1 MKTMDNKINL
11 TESNKDFAV
20 FLPAISFIYAD
31 LLSKNEKEKYG
42 DRVPKGLPNG
52 LDSLKFL
59 YEDKAMFN
67 YKWGLYSAG
76 HAKLDIEKS
85 KVQEAFVQDRPRDKT
100 IILGDSGGFQVAKGI
115 LKFDWENFF
124 TPGHKNDD
132 IRMKILR
139 WLEHTADW
147 SMCLDI
153 PSFSVSLGIGVNTVR
168 DCMAYTAYNNE
179 WFIKNRVPGATKFL
193 NVIQGNDIPSADE
206 WFDTMAPFSD
216 KKIYG
221 DRAFEGW
228 AMGGEHMRWWK
239 LILYRMIKMRDGGHF
254 DGKDWIHFLGTS
266 ALEPAVMLTAIK
278 RQLQKVNP
286 NLEVSFDS
294 ASAFVS
300 VARGLVYTQNEF
312 DQMRKNRRFGFTMD
326 KAKDN
331 KKYAGSTEPYNKIR
345 PGEYDL
351 DINNTPVMN
360 CYTEGDICC
369 RGVDY
374 ESKTSWDSLSYV
386 LLMAHN
392 VYQHIEAVQ
401 EANRRTD
408 NKDVKS
414 IPENVLEFVDLTER
428 VFASE
433 NPMDLIEKNSS
444 LLNRL
449 SKAKFTGAPRTTT
462 FDSIVEEVP
471 ALVQKEKKVVQE
483 TASNFAN
490 LFD

>member
-1 MKTMDNKINL
+1 MDNKINL

-216 KKIYG
+216 NKIYG

-254 DGKDWIHFLGTS
+254 EGKDWIHFLGTS

>member
-1 MKTMDNKINL
+1 MTKINL
-11 TESNKDFAV
+11 TETNKDYAV

-31 LLSKNEKEKYG
+31 LLSKNAEEKYG
-42 DRVPKGLPNG
+42 DRVPPLLPNG

-115 LKFDWENFF
+115 LKFDWKNFF
-124 TPGHKNDD
+124 TPGGKNDK
-132 IRMKILR
+132 IRMDILR

-179 WFIKNRVPGATKFL
+179 WFVNNRVPGATKFL
-193 NVIQGNDIPSADE
+193 NVIQGNDIQSADE

-216 KKIYG
+216 PKVYG

-239 LILYRMIKMRDGGHF
+239 LILHRMIKMRDGGHF

-278 RQLQKVNP
+278 RQLTKINP

-300 VARGLVYTQNEF
+300 VARGLVYTENEY
-312 DQMRKNRRFGFTMD
+312 DMMRKNPRFGFTMD

-331 KKYAGSTEPYNKIR
+331 KQYAGNMDRMYADKV
-345 PGEYDL
+345 PGEYETFVTK
-351 DINNTPVMN
+351 TPVMD
-360 CYTEGDICC
+360 CYREGDICV

-401 EANRRTD
+401 EANRRADAKQVT
-408 NKDVKS
+408 S
-414 IPENVLEFVDLTER
+414 IPQNVLEFIDLVPE

-433 NPMDLIEKNSS
+433 KPMEMIQNNSS
-444 LLNRL
+444 LLNGL

-462 FDSIVEEVP
+462 FDSIVESVP
-471 ALVQKEKKVVQE
+471 PLVMKEKKEVKE
-483 TASNFAN
+483 TESNFSS
-490 LFD
+490 LFDG

>member
-1 MKTMDNKINL
+1 MTKINL
-11 TESNKDFAV
+11 TETNKDYAV

-31 LLSKNEKEKYG
+31 LLSKNAKEKYG
-42 DRVPKGLPNG
+42 DRVPPLLPNG

-115 LKFDWENFF
+115 LKFDWKNFF
-124 TPGHKNDD
+124 TPGGKNDK
-132 IRMKILR
+132 IRMDILR

-179 WFIKNRVPGATKFL
+179 WFVKNRVPGATKFL

-216 KKIYG
+216 TKVYG

-239 LILYRMIKMRDGGHF
+239 LILHRMIKMRDGGHF

-278 RQLQKVNP
+278 RQLTKINP

-300 VARGLVYTQNEF
+300 VARGLVYTENEY
-312 DQMRKNRRFGFTMD
+312 DMMRKNPRFGFTMD

-331 KKYAGSTEPYNKIR
+331 KKYAGNMDRMYADKV
-345 PGEYDL
+345 PGEYE
-351 DINNTPVMN
+351 TFVTKSPVMD
-360 CYTEGDICC
+360 CYREGDICC

-401 EANRRTD
+401 EANRRAD
-408 NKDVKS
+408 DKLVQS
-414 IPENVLEFVDLTER
+414 IPQNVLEFIDLVPE

-433 NPMDLIEKNSS
+433 KPMEMIQNNSS
-444 LLNRL
+444 LLNVL
-449 SKAKFTGAPRTTT
+449 SKAKFSGAPRTTT
-462 FDSIVEEVP
+462 FDSIVESVP
-471 ALVQKEKKVVQE
+471 PLVMKEKKEVKEVE
-483 TASNFAN
+483 SNFSS
-490 LFD
+490 LFDG

>member
-1 MKTMDNKINL
+1 MTKINL
-11 TESNKDFAV
+11 TEKNKDYAV

-31 LLSKNEKEKYG
+31 LLSKNAEEKYG
-42 DRVPKGLPNG
+42 DRVPPLLPNG

-115 LKFDWENFF
+115 LKFDWKNFF
-124 TPGHKNDD
+124 TPGGKNDK
-132 IRMKILR
+132 IRMDILR

-179 WFIKNRVPGATKFL
+179 WFVNNRVPGATKFL
-193 NVIQGNDIPSADE
+193 NVIQGNDIQSADE

-216 KKIYG
+216 PKVYG
-221 DRAFEGW
+221 DKAFEGW

-239 LILYRMIKMRDGGHF
+239 LILHRMIKMRDGGHF

-278 RQLQKVNP
+278 RELVKINP

-300 VARGLVYTQNEF
+300 VARGLVYTENEY
-312 DQMRKNRRFGFTMD
+312 DMMRKNPRFGFTMD

-331 KKYAGSTEPYNKIR
+331 KKYAGNMDRMYADKV
-345 PGEYDL
+345 PGEYETFVTK
-351 DINNTPVMN
+351 TPVMD
-360 CYTEGDICC
+360 CYREGDICV

-401 EANRRTD
+401 EANRRAD
-408 NKDVKS
+408 AKQVAS
-414 IPENVLEFVDLTER
+414 IPQNVLEFIDLVPE

-433 NPMDLIEKNSS
+433 KPMEMIQNNSS
-444 LLNRL
+444 LLNGL

-462 FDSIVEEVP
+462 FDSIVESVP
-471 ALVQKEKKVVQE
+471 PLVMKEKKEVKE
-483 TASNFAN
+483 TVSNFSS
-490 LFD
+490 LFDD

>member
-1 MKTMDNKINL
+1 MTKINL
-11 TESNKDFAV
+11 TEKNKDYAV

-31 LLSKNEKEKYG
+31 LLSKNAKEKYG
-42 DRVPKGLPNG
+42 DRVPPLLPNG

-115 LKFDWENFF
+115 LKFDWKNFF
-124 TPGHKNDD
+124 TPGGKNDK
-132 IRMKILR
+132 IRMDILR

-179 WFIKNRVPGATKFL
+179 WFVNNRVPGATKFL
-193 NVIQGNDIPSADE
+193 NVIQGNDIQSADE

-216 KKIYG
+216 PKVYG
-221 DRAFEGW
+221 DKAFEGW

-254 DGKDWIHFLGTS
+254 NGKDWIHFLGTS

-278 RQLQKVNP
+278 RQLTKINP

-300 VARGLVYTQNEF
+300 VARGLVYTENEY
-312 DQMRKNRRFGFTMD
+312 DMMRKNPRFGFTMD

-331 KKYAGSTEPYNKIR
+331 KKYAGNMDRMYADIV
-345 PGEYDL
+345 PGEYETFVTK
-351 DINNTPVMN
+351 TPVMD
-360 CYTEGDICC
+360 CYREGDICV

-401 EANRRTD
+401 EANRRADAKQVTA
-408 NKDVKS
+408 
-414 IPENVLEFVDLTER
+414 IPQNVLEFIDLVPE

-433 NPMDLIEKNSS
+433 KPMEMINNNSS
-444 LLNRL
+444 LLNGL
-449 SKAKFTGAPRTTT
+449 SKAKFTGAPKTTT
-462 FDSIVEEVP
+462 FDSIVESVP
-471 ALVQKEKKVVQE
+471 PLVMKEKKEVKE
-483 TASNFAN
+483 TVSNFSS
-490 LFD
+490 LFDD

>member
-1 MKTMDNKINL
+1 MTKINL
-11 TESNKDFAV
+11 TEKNKDYAV

-31 LLSKNEKEKYG
+31 LLSKNAKEKYG
-42 DRVPKGLPNG
+42 DRVPPLLPNG

-115 LKFDWENFF
+115 LKFDWKNFF
-124 TPGHKNDD
+124 TPGGKNDK
-132 IRMKILR
+132 IRMDILR

-179 WFIKNRVPGATKFL
+179 WFVNNRVPGATKFL
-193 NVIQGNDIPSADE
+193 NVIQGNDIASADE

-216 KKIYG
+216 PKVYG
-221 DRAFEGW
+221 DKAFEGW

-278 RQLQKVNP
+278 RQLTKINP

-300 VARGLVYTQNEF
+300 VARGLVYTENEY
-312 DQMRKNRRFGFTMD
+312 DMMRKNPRFGFTMD

-331 KKYAGSTEPYNKIR
+331 KKYAGNMDRMYADIV
-345 PGEYDL
+345 PGEYETFVTK
-351 DINNTPVMN
+351 TPVMD
-360 CYTEGDICC
+360 CYREGDICV

-401 EANRRTD
+401 EANRRADAKQVTA
-408 NKDVKS
+408 
-414 IPENVLEFVDLTER
+414 IPQNVLEFIDLVPE

-433 NPMDLIEKNSS
+433 KPIEMINNNSS
-444 LLNRL
+444 LLNGL
-449 SKAKFTGAPRTTT
+449 SKAKFTGAPKTTT
-462 FDSIVEEVP
+462 FDSIVESVP
-471 ALVQKEKKVVQE
+471 PLVMKEKKEVKE
-483 TASNFAN
+483 TESNFSS
-490 LFD
+490 LFDG

>member
-1 MKTMDNKINL
+1 MSINL
-11 TESNKDFAV
+11 TNTNKDYAV

-31 LLSKNEKEKYG
+31 LLSKNAEEKWG

-52 LDSLKFL
+52 LDSLKYL
-59 YEDKAMFN
+59 YDDKGMFN
-67 YKWGLYSAG
+67 YKWSLYSAG

-115 LKFDWENFF
+115 LKFDWDNFF

-132 IRMKILR
+132 IRMQILR

-153 PSFSVSLGIGVNTVR
+153 PSFSVSLGIGVNTVK

-179 WFIKNRVPGATKFL
+179 WFINNRVPGATKFL
-193 NVIQGNDIPSADE
+193 NVIQGNDIATADE

-216 KKIYG
+216 PKIYG
-221 DRAFEGW
+221 DKAFEGW

-278 RQLQKVNP
+278 RELVKINP
-286 NLEVSFDS
+286 NIEVSFDS

-300 VARGLVYTQNEF
+300 VARGLVYTVNEF
-312 DQMRKNRRFGFTMD
+312 DMLRKNPRFGFTMD

-331 KKYAGSTEPYNKIR
+331 KKYAGNFNRKYADIV
-345 PGEYDL
+345 PGEYETFV
-351 DINNTPVMN
+351 NNTPVMD
-360 CYTEGDICC
+360 CYMEGDICC
-369 RGVDY
+369 RGEDFD
-374 ESKTSWDSLSYV
+374 SKTSWDSLSYV

-392 VYQHIEAVQ
+392 VYQQIEAVQ

-408 NKDVKS
+408 AKDFKS
-414 IPENVLEFVDLTER
+414 IPENVLEFVDLTKE
-428 VFASE
+428 VFQSE
-433 NPMDLIEKNSS
+433 KPFELIEKNSS
-444 LLNRL
+444 LLNGL
-449 SKAKFTGAPRTTT
+449 SKAKFQGAPKTTT
-462 FDSIVEEVP
+462 FDSLVEHTP
-471 ALVQKEKKVVQE
+471 ALVTKEKKEVKEVK
-483 TASNFAN
+483 SNFDN
-490 LFD
+490 LFTVE

>member
-1 MKTMDNKINL
+1 MTTQINL
-11 TESNKDFAV
+11 TETNKDYAV

-31 LLSKNEKEKYG
+31 LLSKNAEEKYG
-42 DRVPKGLPNG
+42 DRVPPLLPKG

-115 LKFDWENFF
+115 LKFDWKNFF
-124 TPGHKNDD
+124 TPGGKNDK
-132 IRMKILR
+132 IRMDILR